1 MKKIFI
7 LSLSV
12 IALLAFAATAFALHG
27 TVEKLDY
34 TPSLM
39 KAKSAQIEIG
49 GHMRIR
55 GSFCDNCSDFRDTET
70 IASEDAFDDQNS
82 SYDQRIRL
90 NVKATVS
97 PNTMGFLELENEAG
111 GSDGTTWGATGAG
124 SGIYSGHG
132 NSKNSDMQIRQ
143 AYIAHQGNGLG
154 VFSGWKAGHMLI
166 KLGNGM
172 FYNHT
177 KGGDDGLVFWIQPA
191 DQTEIALAILK
202 LTEGSSI
209 LSDDTDVY
217 AVTFETAMSGVSL
230 SGDVAYLNDNNETLG
245 ATDKGIDLINIAVR
259 ADADLGGVNIYGDID
274 FQTGE
279 VSEFKANGDDMD
291 LSGFAVR
298 VGAEAKLGEIGI
310 HGEFAYGSGDDI
322 DEEDEYSGF
331 VTSISSGGD
340 IGTFV
345 YDNTVAT
352 AAQNGFSTSAA
363 MSSSYAG
370 ASSTNGLANT
380 TVFNVGL
387 DAKVHPDVKVNGEL
401 FYLLASEEV
410 ADDTIEGQDEQ
421 DIGLELDAK
430 VTYQIDTNLAYYIE
444 TGILFAGDFY
454 SNVTGDKDEV
464 ADPWRIR
471 HGIVLSF

>member
-70 IASEDAFDDQNS
+70 IAGEDAFDDQNS

-111 GSDGTTWGATGAG
+111 GSDGTTWGSTGSG
-124 SGIYSGHG
+124 SGIYSGNG

-202 LTEGSSI
+202 LTEGSGI
-209 LSDDTDVY
+209 LSDDADVY

-279 VSEFKANGDDMD
+279 VSEFKANGDD
-291 LSGFAVR
+291 
-298 VGAEAKLGEIGI
+298 
-310 HGEFAYGSGDDI
+310 I

-331 VTSISSGGD
+331 ITSISSGGD